1 MEDPGILGV
10 GFHRAGESAGVARFG
25 NGKKSRF
32 GGGVPGRAGG
42 RGAVGWRLR
51 ASGGVQRARVR
62 AGARVAP
69 FRAAAGIAAG

>member
-1 MEDPGILGV
+1 MEDPGFLGWGSIGLGKV
-10 GFHRAGESAGVARFG
+10 RVARFG

-62 AGARVAP
+62 AGARVAL
-69 FRAAAGIAAG
+69 FRAAAGVAAG